1 MKNNRLTVIV
11 FVIVTTLVTLC
22 FFGLRKYS
30 EFKTE
35 NYLKPAKAKNEIVQ
49 IMTAVLIYEQEQG
62 ELPSQEAFKDLKNYK
77 PQTSVVLQIP
87 PDLDPWN
94 SPYQFVTPGPDDL
107 PYSII
112 SYGADKKPGG
122 AGKDADISSDP
133 VYLKYKDQL
142 NNSISQEEE

>member
-1 MKNNRLTVIV
+1 MKNNRLLIIIFIITS
-11 FVIVTTLVTLC
+11 TLVTLG

-35 NYLKPAKAKNEIVQ
+35 NYLKPAKAKNEIIK

-62 ELPSQEAFKDLKNYK
+62 LLPSQEAFKNLKNYK

-87 PDLDPWN
+87 PDLDPWGT
-94 SPYQFVTPGPDDL
+94 PYEFVTPGPEDL

-122 AGKDADISSDP
+122 TGKDSDLKSDP
-133 VYLKYKDQL
+133 VYKKYKAQL
-142 NNSISQEEE
+142 SN

>member
-1 MKNNRLTVIV
+1 MKKNRLLLIV
-11 FVIVTTLVTLC
+11 FILVTTAVTLG
-22 FFGLRKYS
+22 FFGLRKFS

-35 NYLKPAKAKNEIVQ
+35 NYLKPAKAKNEIVK

-62 ELPSQEAFKDLKNYK
+62 VLPSQEAFKNLKNYQ

-94 SPYQFVTPGPDDL
+94 SPYEFKIPGPEDL

-122 AGKDADISSDP
+122 VGKDTDITSDP
-133 VYLKYKDQL
+133 VYQKYKKQL
-142 NNSISQEEE
+142 NNSTSPEE